1 MAVRM
6 ETNKAVPASRRQEIT
21 RARLIQSAEKI
32 FACDGF
38 EAAKLEEIAA
48 DAGYTR
54 GAFYANFESKED
66 LFCALLENEISS
78 RIGVLEREMSRVRD
92 PEAKLKAMRE
102 FFLSK
107 TLDRRWCMLALE
119 FKLFAVRHPE
129 VRKRL
134 VAMHRRFVEPRV
146 GMLEE
151 VMKAL
156 GRKLPISA
164 CATGVS
170 MAALGNSLMLENML
184 DPVLMPQS
192 DALQIMSNFFDLLT
206 STPAK

>member
-1 MAVRM
+1 
-6 ETNKAVPASRRQEIT
+6 
-21 RARLIQSAEKI
+21 
-32 FACDGF
+32 
-38 EAAKLEEIAA
+38 
-48 DAGYTR
+48 
-54 GAFYANFESKED
+54 
-66 LFCALLENEISS
+66 
-78 RIGVLEREMSRVRD
+78 
-92 PEAKLKAMRE
+92 
-102 FFLSK
+102 
-107 TLDRRWCMLALE
+107 
-119 FKLFAVRHPE
+119 
-129 VRKRL
+129 
-134 VAMHRRFVEPRV
+134 
-146 GMLEE
+146 MLEE